1 MIAIYIFIFLLASI
15 PLLLTLKR
23 IRKYRSMERNGIK
36 AQARVVHIQ
45 IQPNYRSG
53 PHDNLT
59 LAFINLETNQPM
71 IGHAATVHNKYKLDE
86 VLDIS
91 YERGK
96 TKIYV
101 KGDEK
106 GYRPALWFSIA
117 LLVFVV
123 FAAYKINEMISTGNI

>member
-1 MIAIYIFIFLLASI
+1 MIIYILLILLASI

-23 IRKYRSMERNGIK
+23 IRKYRSMEQNGIK
-36 AQARVVHIQ
+36 ARARIIHIQ
-45 IQPNYRSG
+45 VQPNYKSG

-59 LAFINLETNQPM
+59 LDYMDLETNQPRT
-71 IGHAATVHNKYKLDE
+71 GQASTVHNKYKLGE

-96 TKIYV
+96 PKIYV

-106 GYRPALWFSIA
+106 GYKPVLWFSIA

-123 FAAYKINEMISTGNI
+123 FAAYKINEMVQTGNI